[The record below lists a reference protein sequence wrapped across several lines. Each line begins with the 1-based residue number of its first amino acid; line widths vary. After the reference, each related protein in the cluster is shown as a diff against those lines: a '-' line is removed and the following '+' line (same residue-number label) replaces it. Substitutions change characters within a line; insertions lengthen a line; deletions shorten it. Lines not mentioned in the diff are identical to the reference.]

1 MRLSV
6 QLVTFFT
13 LLCVA
18 AGLVLILVEPTRG
31 DIADGF
37 TLDKLGIALLAV
49 GLLGAVVTFIRAV
62 RALISLMKD

>member
-18 AGLVLILVEPTRG
+18 AGLLLIVWEPRQAVVT
-31 DIADGF
+31 AGF
-37 TLDKLGIALLAV
+37 TLDELGFALLGV
-49 GLLGAVVTFIRAV
+49 GFVGAVVTFIRAV
-62 RALISLMKD
+62 LALISLMRE